1 MPDSEILSPSVHDYL
16 TELASPPDPVLEAMR
31 AHGDRD
37 HIPILN
43 ADSARLLM
51 VIARAAGARS
61 VVEVGTAIGVSTL
74 HLARAVG
81 PEGRVISFEIDEHRH
96 NAARD
101 YLTRAGVADRVDLRL
116 VDAGVGL
123 EQLDPGVDLVFLDG
137 VKEDYPRHLDLAV
150 GLVRPDGLI
159 AVDNALLSGGVAS
172 GRPIGHW
179 SQEAV
184 DRMRSINARLV
195 SGEGLTGMVIPTG
208 DGLAISV
215 RS

>member
-123 EQLDPGVDLVFLDG
+123 
-137 VKEDYPRHLDLAV
+137 
-150 GLVRPDGLI
+150 
-159 AVDNALLSGGVAS
+159 DNALLSGGVAS

>member
-1 MPDSEILSPSVHDYL
+1 M
-16 TELASPPDPVLEAMR
+16 
-31 AHGDRD
+31 
-37 HIPILN
+37 
-43 ADSARLLM
+43 
-51 VIARAAGARS
+51 
-61 VVEVGTAIGVSTL
+61 
-74 HLARAVG
+74 
-81 PEGRVISFEIDEHRH
+81 ISFEIDEQRH
-96 NAARD
+96 NAARE

-116 VDAGVGL
+116 MDAGVGL
-123 EQLDPGVDLVFLDG
+123 EQIDQGVDLVFLDG

-150 GLVRPDGLI
+150 GLVRSGGLI
-159 AVDNALLSGGVAS
+159 VVDNALLSGGVAS

-195 SGEGLTGMVIPTG
+195 SGNGLTGMVIPTG